1 MLRFRWSFDDPS
13 AEVTGLTLGD
23 LEVEGDLG
31 TVTSKGRRP
40 DQSCMVFASIPNALR
55 VVRRFLLNPKER
67 EARYRG
73 LGCNFGFEV
82 RRPRGPRGP
91 IRVTVMGEPVAEVD
105 GKRLAEALIESVRDC
120 LERHPLEPDD
130 VAFEDLLDS
139 RVDFE
144 SAMEALAVGR
154 EAG

>member
-23 LEVEGDLG
+23 LAVEGDLG
-31 TVTSKGRRP
+31 AVTSKGRRP
-40 DQSCMVFASIPNALR
+40 DQSCMVFASIPHALR
-55 VVRRFLLNPKER
+55 VVRRFLLNPKTR
-67 EARYRG
+67 EAQYRG

-82 RRPRGPRGP
+82 HRPRGPRGP

-105 GKRLAEALIESVRDC
+105 GQTLGEALIASVHDC
-120 LERHPLEPDD
+120 MERHPLEPDD
-130 VAFEDLLDS
+130 VAFEDLIDS

-144 SAMEALAVGR
+144 SAMGALA
-154 EAG
+154 AGE